1 MPVTIGRREPMSHA
15 PYSCRQVPRPATRRP
30 AWMMVADWAGVIF
43 AAEATMKIGARFAT
57 NMAITCCRPNG
68 MPFQKDTGASS
79 EDNASKDTE

>member
-1 MPVTIGRREPMSHA
+1 MTIGSREPMSHA
-15 PYSCRQVPRPATRRP
+15 PYSCRQVPRPATR
-30 AWMMVADWAGVIF
+30 MMVADWAGVLF

>member
-1 MPVTIGRREPMSHA
+1 
-15 PYSCRQVPRPATRRP
+15 
-30 AWMMVADWAGVIF
+30 MMVADWGGVIF

>member
-1 MPVTIGRREPMSHA
+1 MSHA
-15 PYSCRQVPRPATRRP
+15 PSTVAGRVPRPRNQGAGLDDGRLS
-30 AWMMVADWAGVIF
+30 WAGVIF

-79 EDNASKDTE
+79 EDNASKGYGMIGFLL